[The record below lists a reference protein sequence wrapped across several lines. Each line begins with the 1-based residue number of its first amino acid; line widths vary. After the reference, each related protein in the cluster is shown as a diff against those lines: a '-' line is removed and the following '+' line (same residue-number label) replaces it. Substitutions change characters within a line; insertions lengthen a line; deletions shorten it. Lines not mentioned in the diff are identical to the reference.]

1 MNKPLGLILQEK
13 ALLEA
18 EFEEAKGEI
27 TGELDTVWENNQMEL
42 AEKVDSY
49 AWVLKH
55 LDSVIVNIRERKQKA
70 DRIIKSLTN
79 QQKRIKERL
88 HHYCEQTGGPL
99 RGHEY
104 SFHPRISVKREVM
117 VDKVEPERLR
127 ISVTMMK
134 DKYLLLRKLLAE
146 FDVSIP
152 MDVGEMACNVTDLPE
167 DHPAISKEETPT
179 VMMR

>member
-18 EFEEAKGEI
+18 DIEDAHGEI
-27 TGELDTVWENNQMEL
+27 TEELDTVWENNLTEL

-55 LDSVIVNIRERKQKA
+55 LDSDIANIRDRKQKA
-70 DRIIKSLTN
+70 DRIIRSIIN

-88 HHYCEQTGGPL
+88 HYYCDQVGGPL

-104 SFHPRISVKREVM
+104 SFHPRMSIKREI
-117 VDKVEPERLR
+117 DISKVEPEKLR
-127 ISVTMMK
+127 ITVTMMK
-134 DKYLLLRKLLAE
+134 DQYLLLKRVLE
-146 FDVSIP
+146 ESSVSIP
-152 MDVGEMACNVTDLPE
+152 METGEVTCNVTDLPE

-179 VMMR
+179 VTMR